1 MHPEGGHLCV
11 PRLPSDATYAGSNPD
26 DCFGGSCAENM
37 ACSVPPAKQTRP
49 RPDPDPDP
57 TPTRPRPDPDPDPD
71 QAPPCAPAPPSSPRA
86 RRVREYEAQLGV
98 ERRL

>member
-57 TPTRPRPDPDPDPD
+57 TPAIALALNPTPTTAPRPSQPRSQPTAD
-71 QAPPCAPAPPSSPRA
+71 PAPRPPD
-86 RRVREYEAQLGV
+86 L
-98 ERRL
+98 